1 MNKKAVSL
9 LSGGLDSTTV
19 LYYAID
25 QGYDITAFTFDYGQR
40 HSREIEASKLIAEKA
55 GVKQKLFKIDLRQI
69 GGSALTSNIDVPDH
83 SDDGSIPVTYVPG
96 RNIIF
101 LSIAASFAETIGS
114 NNLFIGANA
123 IDYSGYPDCR
133 PEFYA
138 SMIGALSSGTKIGN
152 EKGFDIKVP
161 LQNLSKSEIVRLAVK
176 LQAPIELTTSCYR
189 GGKKAC
195 GKCDSCHI
203 RLKGFV
209 EAGIPDR
216 IDYEYYPD
224 FYKKFMEK

>member
-25 QGYDITAFTFDYGQR
+25 QGYNVTAFTFDYGQR
-40 HSREIEASKLIAEKA
+40 HSREIEASKLIAKKA
-55 GVKQKLFKIDLRQI
+55 GVEQKIFKIDLRQI
-69 GGSALTSNIDVPDH
+69 GGSALTSSIDIPDH
-83 SDDGSIPVTYVPG
+83 SDDGNIPVTYVPS

-138 SMIGALSSGTKIGN
+138 SMIRTLSSGTKIGI
-152 EKGFDIKVP
+152 EKGFDINVP
-161 LQNLSKSEIVRLAVK
+161 LQRMSKAEIVRLAVN

-195 GKCDSCHI
+195 GKCDSCYL
-203 RLKGFV
+203 RLRGFV

>member
-1 MNKKAVSL
+1 MNDIAVSL

-40 HSREIEASKLIAEKA
+40 HSREIEASKLIAKKA
-55 GVKQKLFKIDLRQI
+55 GVKQKIFKIDLRQI

-83 SDDGSIPVTYVPG
+83 TDDGNIPVTYVPG

-101 LSIAASFAETIGS
+101 LSIAGSFAETIGS
-114 NNLFIGANA
+114 NKLFIGANA

-138 SMIGALSSGTKIGN
+138 SMVRTLSYGTKIGI

-161 LQNLSKSEIVRLAVK
+161 LQNMSKSEIVKLAVD
-176 LQAPIELTTSCYR
+176 LQAPIELTASCYR

-195 GKCDSCHI
+195 GKCDSCYI
-203 RLKGFV
+203 RLKGFAD
-209 EAGIPDR
+209 AGIPDR
-216 IDYEYYPD
+216 IEYEYYPD
-224 FYKKFMEK
+224 FYKKFLKR